1 MKFAPGSYA
10 EGCSEEWTRLFS
22 AQADVQSFRV
32 GHRLVSNTVHH
43 LEEEARQALLN
54 SRTQGARRKRET
66 AKTPLKSQK
75 NRENAAFF
83 QGYVTV
89 KWWPI
94 LIL

>member
-1 MKFAPGSYA
+1 MLKVVQKNGRGF
-10 EGCSEEWTRLFS
+10 FS